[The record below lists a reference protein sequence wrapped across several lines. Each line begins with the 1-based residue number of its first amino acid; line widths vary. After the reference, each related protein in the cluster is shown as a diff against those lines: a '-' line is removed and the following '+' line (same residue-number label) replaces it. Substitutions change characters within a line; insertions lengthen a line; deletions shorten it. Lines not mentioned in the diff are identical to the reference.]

1 MGEKCEQVLKNA
13 LKAQLLKYHQ
23 IDCGTASDYTHTVSM
38 EGSLYN
44 QKAYVCYRDNTN
56 FSSSDSVVVWWVG
69 SVDEL
74 SRDLLQGTEGLLE
87 LEAFG
92 DGLLLCSQDL
102 LL

>member
-1 MGEKCEQVLKNA
+1 MHLKSNC
-13 LKAQLLKYHQ
+13 LNN
-23 IDCGTASDYTHTVSM
+23 IRWTASDHTHRIYM

-44 QKAYVCYRDNTN
+44 QKVYVCYRDNTK
-56 FSSSDSVVVWWVG
+56 FSSSDSTVVWWVG

-74 SRDLLQGTEGLLE
+74 SRDLLQGAERLLK

-92 DGLLLCSQDL
+92 DGLLLGSQGL